1 MKNKMEDKDKGVVIL
16 SHDEMDRIDSQIANN
31 RVATSS
37 NENCEDLIGVDDD
50 ELTQLFQESEKI
62 AGKICKNI
70 LSAHSIMVNN
80 KNISIMEKAKFTA
93 AELSVI
99 TNRYNEI
106 HSSANELQSLKENL
120 VAYII
125 CLQTHLSQKKMQQRL

>member
-1 MKNKMEDKDKGVVIL
+1 MKDKDKVIPFL
-16 SHDEMDRIDSQIANN
+16 LQEEMDKIESQIVNN
-31 RVATSS
+31 QVNTAFIDDR
-37 NENCEDLIGVDDD
+37 DDIIGVDDD
-50 ELTQLFQESEKI
+50 EITQLFTESEKI

-70 LSAHSIMVNN
+70 IDAHSIMVNN
-80 KNISIMEKAKFTA
+80 KNINIMEKAKFTA

>member
-1 MKNKMEDKDKGVVIL
+1 MEDKDKGVVIL
-16 SHDEMDRIDSQIANN
+16 SHDEMDRIDSQIVNN

-37 NENCEDLIGVDDD
+37 NENCEDLIGTDDD

-106 HSSANELQSLKENL
+106 HSSANESQSLKENL
-120 VAYII
+120 VDI
-125 CLQTHLSQKKMQQRL
+125 